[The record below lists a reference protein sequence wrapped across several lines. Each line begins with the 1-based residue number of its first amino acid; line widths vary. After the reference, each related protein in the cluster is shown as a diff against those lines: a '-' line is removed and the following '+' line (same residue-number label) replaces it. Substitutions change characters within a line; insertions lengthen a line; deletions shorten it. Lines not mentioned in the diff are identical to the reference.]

1 MNPSKILAA
10 LCAHYELPLDKGQK
24 LVPLIRRAT
33 EAPEPVKGRILAL
46 VNRTLK
52 REAERHKA
60 YLKERDLDE
69 RMLGV
74 VAKVVHPW
82 TPPNWL
88 RSWSRDDES
97 GSGEAPRLA

>member
-1 MNPSKILAA
+1 MNPLTILTS
-10 LCAHYELPLDKGQK
+10 LCAHFDVPVSKGRK
-24 LVPLIRRAT
+24 LIPLIERAL
-33 EAPEPVKGRILAL
+33 EAPEPIKGRILSL
-46 VNRTLK
+46 IKRTLK

-60 YLKERDLDE
+60 TQRESALDE

-88 RSWSRDDES
+88 RSWPQEDES
-97 GSGEAPRLA
+97 GNDTRRGIA